1 MAIGSVTQRG
11 NVAVIYDEAGR
22 QLSMIQVGF
31 GPNDGLLG
39 YTGSSVSLRFG
50 AMILTYDARG
60 RQISSRLA

>member
-1 MAIGSVTQRG
+1 MAIGSFTQRG
-11 NVAVIYDEAGR
+11 NVAMVYDEPGR
-22 QLSMIQVGF
+22 QLSMIPVGF

-60 RQISSRLA
+60 RQIGSRLA

>member
-11 NVAVIYDEAGR
+11 SVALVYDELGR
-22 QLSMIQVGF
+22 QLSMIPVGF
-31 GPNDGLLG
+31 GPTDGLLG

-60 RQISSRLA
+60 RQIGSRLA

>member
-1 MAIGSVTQRG
+1 MTIGSVTQRG
-11 NVAVIYDEAGR
+11 NVALVFDELGR
-22 QLSMIQVGF
+22 QLSMISVGF

-60 RQISSRLA
+60 RQIGSRLA